1 MELSVTDK
9 ELVLLDCETQ
19 ELIERYPLSHI
30 DSVQDINDDPLLN
43 SVLVFSTTQTPEKYA
58 AVHLFQ
64 CDKIP
69 VSCQDTSSNLK
80 YSYPCCL
87 LSSLVVYQLCRSL
100 CYSCTE
106 AIRWSKAHCVPQLS
120 VSWLLSHED
129 NTQSLTWVGHS
140 SEVGSLSLCLSIFI
154 FTPQ

>member
-1 MELSVTDK
+1 MPLLDPTNSPINFSNFLLHQELITKGEPWTKEMELSVTDK

-120 VSWLLSHED
+120 VS
-129 NTQSLTWVGHS
+129 
-140 SEVGSLSLCLSIFI
+140 
-154 FTPQ
+154 